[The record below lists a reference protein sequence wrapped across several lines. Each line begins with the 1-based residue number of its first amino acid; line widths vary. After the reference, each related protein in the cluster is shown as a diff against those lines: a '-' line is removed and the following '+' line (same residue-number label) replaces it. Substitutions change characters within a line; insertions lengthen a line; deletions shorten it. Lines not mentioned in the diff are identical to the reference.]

1 MSQTN
6 IKYENKNEGRK
17 FFGNHQ
23 EVMAMPDL
31 IEIQKDSYRWFLEEG
46 LAELFDEINPISDFI
61 GRDLELYLEDYY
73 LDEPKFNETESRQK
87 NITYEAPLRVKTR
100 LLNKKTN
107 QAISQEVFLGDFPIM
122 TDKGTFIINGI
133 ERVIVSQLIR
143 SAGVMF
149 TAEFVKGKKCYGAK
163 IIPKRGAWLE
173 IESDQNKVIWVRI
186 DRKRKVAA

>member
-6 IKYENKNEGRK
+6 IKSEKKNEGRK

-73 LDEPKFNETESRQK
+73 LDEPKFNETKSTQQRSHG
-87 NITYEAPLRVKTR
+87 NFSLAI
-100 LLNKKTN
+100 NTN
-107 QAISQEVFLGDFPIM
+107 PENFV
-122 TDKGTFIINGI
+122 
-133 ERVIVSQLIR
+133 LI
-143 SAGVMF
+143 
-149 TAEFVKGKKCYGAK
+149 
-163 IIPKRGAWLE
+163 
-173 IESDQNKVIWVRI
+173 
-186 DRKRKVAA
+186 